1 MEEIFERL
9 RNRLSE
15 RRGHLNDW
23 LQNSA
28 PDKKEVLL
36 GEQDEKAVGEHIHV
50 LDESIEKVN
59 TGEIGICKICHEP
72 VETALLEVD
81 YTADVCLSHLSG
93 TEADELQNEIEL
105 AQNVQKSLL
114 PQEIPP
120 IPGLDSA
127 AFSRPAQYIGGDYFD
142 FINFEDGSPG
152 LIIADVAGHG
162 VSASLQMAGLQ
173 ALTRAIIPVSEST
186 AEAVSH
192 IHQLFIHNIL
202 FTTFVTLF
210 VGAFDSDTRTLTY
223 CNAGH
228 NPPLVIRRN
237 PDGSLNHQLLKP
249 TGAAIGLIEDSI
261 FRQEK
266 VVLQPGDLLLIYTDG
281 VVEAPNQHN
290 ILFGQDRLID
300 TASELLDL
308 PAREVLSRVRET
320 LTTFVGSNS
329 FPDDTTYIIC
339 KIL

>member
-1 MEEIFERL
+1 
-9 RNRLSE
+9 
-15 RRGHLNDW
+15 
-23 LQNSA
+23 
-28 PDKKEVLL
+28 
-36 GEQDEKAVGEHIHV
+36 
-50 LDESIEKVN
+50 
-59 TGEIGICKICHEP
+59 
-72 VETALLEVD
+72 
-81 YTADVCLSHLSG
+81 
-93 TEADELQNEIEL
+93 
-105 AQNVQKSLL
+105 
-114 PQEIPP
+114 
-120 IPGLDSA
+120 
-127 AFSRPAQYIGGDYFD
+127 
-142 FINFEDGSPG
+142 
-152 LIIADVAGHG
+152 
-162 VSASLQMAGLQ
+162 
-173 ALTRAIIPVSEST
+173 
-186 AEAVSH
+186 H